1 MTNDK
6 SIMSVAEAYKAMV
19 NPPKAERPSWVPA
32 SIAEEKVHAFVE
44 ATKTARAEK
53 QEIFEFE
60 EKKYKIS
67 IKEEL
72 KDGQKKLDEAGIP
85 TDESVNEAKVVI
97 NRSVPDE
104 DRKAHA
110 DSMNKTFGIDV
121 NFKDNSVVYSGS
133 PESLKKAVLKAY
145 GGDVVKATK
154 DHPHIFTKEEN
165 ESVNEA
171 ATKKAKHGSSP
182 EGQEKLEPRAKGEKE
197 FADAHEVEVKD
208 GVPETSQD
216 GSADIEEAGDNE
228 PTDKSEK
235 NNIEVALEPEEK
247 AQTGAEKLN
256 TAKQ

>member
-32 SIAEEKVHAFVE
+32 SIAEEKVQAFVE

-72 KDGQKKLDEAGIP
+72 KGDQKKLDVNDNGEIDSEDLEKLRADKKVEEKLDPEADAGVWIKDFMDSEDPKFDGKSPEKRKEMALAAWYAARREAGIP
-85 TDESVNEAKVVI
+85 TDESVNEATT
-97 NRSVPDE
+97 E
-104 DRKAHA
+104 
-110 DSMNKTFGIDV
+110 
-121 NFKDNSVVYSGS
+121 
-133 PESLKKAVLKAY
+133 
-145 GGDVVKATK
+145 
-154 DHPHIFTKEEN
+154 
-165 ESVNEA
+165 
-171 ATKKAKHGSSP
+171 KAK
-182 EGQEKLEPRAKGEKE
+182 EGPSEEDQEKLEPRAKGEKE

-216 GSADIEEAGDNE
+216 GSADLEEAEDNE

-235 NNIEVALEPEEK
+235 NNVEVALEPEEK